1 MKGYTSIANI
11 QNYLL
16 TNIDLAFQPKV
27 EKWIESIEAY
37 IDNQTCRNFIADT
50 VATEK
55 SYDGNGLHELLID
68 DCISITSLEIKTTDG
83 DVILD
88 DLVEGTDY
96 FLEPSNELPKQSIRL
111 YGYIFNR
118 GIQNVKVTAKW
129 GYSADVPADIE
140 HSATVL
146 VSNIIDFSNQSD
158 GEIQTLNV
166 GSYSVSFADPDKRD
180 DFEKVPEILDMYKKY
195 DF

>member
-27 EKWIESIEAY
+27 EKWIESVEAY
-37 IDNQTCRNFIADT
+37 IDNQTGRNFVADT
-50 VATEK
+50 VASIR
-55 SYDGNGLHELLID
+55 SYDGNGLQELLID
-68 DCISITSLEIKTTDG
+68 DCIEITKLEIKTTDG

-88 DLVEGTDY
+88 DLVAGTDY

-111 YGYIFNR
+111 YGYRFNK
-118 GIQNVKVTAKW
+118 GIQNIKVTAKW
-129 GYSADVPADIE
+129 GYSEEAPADIE

-146 VSNIIDFSNQSD
+146 AANIIDFSNQSD

-166 GSYSVSFADPDKRD
+166 GSYSVSFRDPAKRD
-180 DFEKVPEILDMYKKY
+180 DFERVPEVLDAYKKY